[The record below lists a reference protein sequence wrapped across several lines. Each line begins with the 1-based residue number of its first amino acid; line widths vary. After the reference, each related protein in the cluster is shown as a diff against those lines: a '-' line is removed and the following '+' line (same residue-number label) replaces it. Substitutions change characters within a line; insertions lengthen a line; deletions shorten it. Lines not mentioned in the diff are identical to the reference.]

1 MSQDRTTTRATFG
14 TKLGI
19 IAATAGSAVG
29 LGNIWRFPSQ
39 TAQDGGAIFFFVYLA
54 CVAFFGIPI
63 VLAEFII
70 GRAGK
75 ANSARAYRN
84 LVPEKKFHFFGVFA
98 ILAAFLI
105 MGFYMVVA
113 GWTLEYLLLSLTGDL
128 GRTKDFSALFASLTN
143 DAGTQIKWMVVFVLG
158 TSGIVAFGVKKGIEL
173 ASKLMMPLLLL
184 VMLILCAR
192 ALTLPGAGGGLA
204 YLFAPNLENARSA
217 GARILTDAL
226 GQSFFSLSVGMGC
239 LMTYAS
245 YFGRDVRLAK
255 TAGTMATLDTAVAL
269 LAGVIIFP
277 AAFALAAHPET
288 MVETLKTGGPGLV
301 FIAIPQL
308 LQSLP
313 GAQIWSVFFFVLLV
327 LASLTS
333 TISLLEVI
341 TAFVHEEVRITLPK
355 KIRLRR
361 DWGGGT
367 TDGGNAV
374 LRQEYRIARPFAV
387 SVISVGIIALGVLC
401 SYSLGDGSS
410 LRIFGKTFFDFLDF
424 LTAKLMMPIGGI
436 FISIFAGWHLDKKIL
451 AAELSNAG
459 TLPLRFFKI
468 YRFILRYVAPAGIAI
483 VLVCGLLG

>member
-1 MSQDRTTTRATFG
+1 MSQDRTTRATFG

-39 TAQDGGAIFFFVYLA
+39 TAQDGGAIFVFVYLA
-54 CVAFFGIPI
+54 CVAFFGVPI
-63 VLAEFII
+63 VLAEFVI

-75 ANSARAYRN
+75 ANSSRAYRN
-84 LVPEKKFHFFGVFA
+84 LVPGKKFHFFGSFA

-113 GWTLEYLLLSLTGDL
+113 GWTLEYLTLSLTGDL
-128 GRTKDFSALFASLTN
+128 GRTKDFAALFSSLLN
-143 DAGTQIKWMVVFVLG
+143 DAGTQIRWMAVFVLG
-158 TSGIVAFGVKKGIEL
+158 TAGIVAFGVKKGIEL

-192 ALTLPGAGGGLA
+192 ALTLPGAGEGLA
-204 YLFAPNLENARSA
+204 YLFAPNLESARSA
-217 GARILTDAL
+217 GTRILTDAL

-255 TAGTMATLDTAVAL
+255 TAGTMASLDTAVAL

-313 GAQIWSVFFFVLLV
+313 GAQVWSVFFFVLLV

-361 DWGGGT
+361 DWGGG
-367 TDGGNAV
+367 DSGGNAV
-374 LRQEYRIARPFAV
+374 LRQEYRVARPFAV
-387 SVISVGIIALGVLC
+387 SVIAGGVVALGVLC
-401 SYSLGDGSS
+401 SFSLGEDSS

-424 LTAKLMMPIGGI
+424 VTAKLMMPVGGI
-436 FISIFAGWHLDKKIL
+436 FISLFAGWSLDKKIL
-451 AAELSNAG
+451 ASELSNAG
-459 TLPLRFFKI
+459 TLPLRFFRT
-468 YRFILRYVAPAGIAI
+468 YSFILRWVAPAGIAV
-483 VLVCGLLG
+483 VLVCGLFG

>member
-1 MSQDRTTTRATFG
+1 MSQDRTTRATFG

-39 TAQDGGAIFFFVYLA
+39 TAQDGGAIFVFVYLA

-75 ANSARAYRN
+75 ANSSRAYRN
-84 LVPEKKFHFFGVFA
+84 LVPGKKLHFFGSFA

-113 GWTLEYLLLSLTGDL
+113 GWTLEYLTLSLTGDL
-128 GRTKDFSALFASLTN
+128 GRTKDFSALFSSLLN
-143 DAGTQIKWMVVFVLG
+143 DAGTQIRWMAVFVLG
-158 TSGIVAFGVKKGIEL
+158 TAGIVAFGVKKGIEL

-192 ALTLPGAGGGLA
+192 ALTLPGAGDGLT
-204 YLFAPNLENARSA
+204 YLFAPNFENARSA

-255 TAGTMATLDTAVAL
+255 TAGTMASLDTAVAL

-277 AAFALAAHPET
+277 AAFALSAHPET

-355 KIRLRR
+355 KIRLRN
-361 DWGGGT
+361 WGGG
-367 TDGGNAV
+367 DSGGNAV
-374 LRQEYRIARPFAV
+374 LRQEYRVSRPFAV
-387 SVISVGIIALGVLC
+387 SVISVGVIALGILC
-401 SYSLGDGSS
+401 SFSLGDGSS
-410 LRIFGKTFFDFLDF
+410 LRIFGKTFFDLLDF
-424 LTAKLMMPIGGI
+424 VTAKLMMPVGGI
-436 FISIFAGWHLDKKIL
+436 FISLFAGWCLDKKIL

-459 TLPLRFFKI
+459 TLPLRFFRT
-468 YRFILRYVAPAGIAI
+468 YRFILRWVAPAGIAV
-483 VLVCGLLG
+483 VLVCGLFG